1 MKFGNDNQ
9 SEYIYVIGH
18 YLKLTS
24 SIMICSNCG
33 KTNENDNNFC
43 KYCGE
48 NLNQAVTT
56 DPNHTIFD
64 RSYGGLSKSNID
76 LGYLVIAIL
85 ILMNVFMWFFW
96 SFIFGGSDIS
106 NNRGLYKGIRVLSTT
121 LSIAQFVVMFIFAK
135 RQSYKIII
143 GVIAAIIIIYDL
155 YYLML
160 TLTNTKY

>member
-1 MKFGNDNQ
+1 
-9 SEYIYVIGH
+9 
-18 YLKLTS
+18 
-24 SIMICSNCG
+24 MICNNCG
-33 KTNENDNNFC
+33 RTNENDSNFC
-43 KYCGE
+43 KYCGD
-48 NLNQAVTT
+48 NLNPT

-64 RSYGGLSKSNID
+64 RAYGSLSRSNID

-96 SFIFGGSDIS
+96 SFIFGYSDIS

>member
-1 MKFGNDNQ
+1 MKLGNDNQ
-9 SEYIYVIGH
+9 SESIYAIGH

-33 KTNENDNNFC
+33 KANENDSNFC

-48 NLNQAVTT
+48 NLNPATT
-56 DPNHTIFD
+56 DPDHTIFD
-64 RSYGGLSKSNID
+64 RSYGVLSKSNID
-76 LGYLVIAIL
+76 LGYLVISIL
-85 ILMNVFMWFFW
+85 ILKNVFMWFFW

-106 NNRGLYKGIRVLSTT
+106 NNRVLYKGIRVLSTT

-135 RQSYKIII
+135 RPAYKIII
-143 GVIAAIIIIYDL
+143 GVIAVIIIIYDL